1 LANHNWLGSQDAAQ
15 AFFVHLQNVSP
26 LRPLMEAPLLATLIL
41 AVYKKQGFLP
51 PNRTA
56 LYDLFIELLCGGWD
70 AAKEIQRHD
79 HFGIHDKRLVLV
91 ELAGRNHLNGSRDA
105 TVGDF
110 RAAIKTSLQGL
121 LPHSDDLLNELRH
134 DGLLVTTA
142 AGVRFRHLSFQE
154 YLAAEFLQGGDQSGQ
169 RAKPILRKFYGGD
182 DWWHDVL
189 GFYVTRTSN
198 PTVMEE
204 WLIKQAVSAAR
215 SLNSAYVQ
223 SLELDKRLNFLRKAL
238 RETFPSYTS
247 RYPEGGI
254 ISESIQRGTQIIT
267 QKKTLVGVR
276 IE

>member
-1 LANHNWLGSQDAAQ
+1 MHENAMSWVIFGQ
-15 AFFVHLQNVSP
+15 SP
-26 LRPLMEAPLLATLIL
+26 LSLSLRNGVFGTLLQHAIRDPDPYFQVHDRWLIRQLAPDI
-41 AVYKKQGFLP
+41 
-51 PNRTA
+51 
-56 LYDLFIELLCGGWD
+56 
-70 AAKEIQRHD
+70 AKIDMPKNQD
-79 HFGIHDKRLVLV
+79 DKRLVLV